1 MQPNPEYSQYP
12 QQPSGAFP
20 PNPGQYPPQ
29 YGQNPGQYPPHV
41 PGQYTQYPQ
50 PPSSYPPHYP
60 SPQPPVQQE
69 PPKKKKN
76 KLVIGCGALIALVVL
91 IGVISAVSG
100 GSKNS
105 ASSTSNSSTG
115 SSQPLAKHFSIG
127 DTVKVGD
134 TWQAVVNNVKT
145 DDGGQYSGL
154 KSGDTYLVVDIS
166 LTNLSNQEQ
175 VISSALNF
183 TLQDSTG
190 QKYNEGID
198 TNTGATPDGKVAAGL
213 PLRGSIAFEVPV
225 TQKNFTFAFDPN
237 IISSGQ
243 TIWDLTIS

>member
-1 MQPNPEYSQYP
+1 MQPNPEYPQYP

-20 PNPGQYPPQ
+20 PNPGHYPPQ
-29 YGQNPGQYPPHV
+29 YGQKQGHYPPHV
-41 PGQYTQYPQ
+41 PGQYTQYP
-50 PPSSYPPHYP
+50 PTPSFDPPHYP
-60 SPQPPVQQE
+60 SPQPPVQQK
-69 PPKKKKN
+69 PSKKN
-76 KLVIGCGALIALVVL
+76 KKLIIGFIAIIALFVI
-91 IGVISAVSG
+91 IGVISEVSG
-100 GSKNS
+100 ESKNS
-105 ASSTSNSSTG
+105 ASSTS
-115 SSQPLAKHFSIG
+115 SSQPLAKHFNIG

-145 DDGGQYSGL
+145 DNGGQYSGL

-198 TNTGATPDGKVAAGL
+198 TNTGATPDGKVAAGS

-225 TQKNFTFAFDPN
+225 VQKNFTFAFDPN
-237 IISSGQ
+237 IILSGQ
-243 TIWDLTIS
+243 TIWDLTIN